1 MPQCC
6 PYLYFDGTAEDAMR
20 TYERVL
26 GGQLNLLRYSDA
38 PPSDQAPPPGC
49 EVTETQRV
57 MHACLTFDGGFIMCS
72 DAPNA
77 QMAEP
82 ASGMSVNLMFGTA
95 EEGRRVFDALAEG
108 GAVQM
113 PYGKTFWAEG
123 FGMLKDR
130 FGIAWMVGGGMLE
143 VPAKG

>member
-6 PYLYFDGTAEDAMR
+6 PYLYFDGNAEAAMR

-26 GGQLNLLRYSDA
+26 GGELKLLRYSDA
-38 PPSDQAPPPGC
+38 PPSNEPPPPGC
-49 EVTETQRV
+49 EVVETQRV
-57 MHACLTFDGGFIMCS
+57 MHACLSFDGGSIMCS

-77 QMAEP
+77 QMVEP
-82 ASGMSVNLMFGTA
+82 VGGMSINLMLDRP
-95 EEGRRVFDALAEG
+95 EEGRRVFEALAEG
-108 GAVQM
+108 GQVQM
-113 PYGKTFWAEG
+113 PYAKTFWAEG

-143 VPAKG
+143 VPPKG

>member
-1 MPQCC
+1 MPKCC
-6 PYLYFDGTAEDAMR
+6 PYLYFDGKAEEAMR
-20 TYERVL
+20 SYARVL
-26 GGQLNLLRYSDA
+26 GGELNLLHYSDA
-38 PPSDQAPPPGC
+38 PPSNEPPPPGC
-49 EVTETQRV
+49 EVVDKQRV

-77 QMAEP
+77 QMVEP
-82 ASGMSVNLMFGTA
+82 VSGMSVNLMFDRPEQGQ
-95 EEGRRVFDALAEG
+95 RVFEALAEG

-113 PYGKTFWAEG
+113 PYAKTFWAEG

-130 FGIAWMVGGGMLE
+130 FGIAWMVGGGMIE